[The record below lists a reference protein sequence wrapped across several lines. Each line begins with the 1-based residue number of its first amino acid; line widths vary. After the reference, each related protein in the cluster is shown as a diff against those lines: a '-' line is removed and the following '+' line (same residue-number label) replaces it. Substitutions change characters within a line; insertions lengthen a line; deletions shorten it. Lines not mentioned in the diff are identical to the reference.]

1 MARPRQPIDLIVA
14 KGNKHLTKAEIEE
27 RKSSEVK
34 PITDDIS
41 PPPYLSTKKQK
52 EEFNKIANQLMK
64 LKILGETDVDTLTRY
79 VLSRDL
85 YVKLTKQIQKK
96 KILED
101 PILLDKYMKN
111 QDRAFRQCDVC
122 AKALGLTISS
132 RCRLVVPETKQ
143 EVPKENKFKKFE
155 KRAVSSG

>member
-1 MARPRQPIDLIVA
+1 MAGQRQPIELVLA
-14 KGNKHLTKAEIEE
+14 KGNKHLTKAEIKE

-52 EEFNKIANQLMK
+52 DEFNKIANQLMK
-64 LKILGETDVDTLTRY
+64 LKILGETDVDTLARY
-79 VLSRDL
+79 ILSRDL
-85 YVKLTKQIQKK
+85 YVNLTKQIRKK